1 MNLKSKPFYLSDE
14 DIEWVENTLSSMSI
28 EGKIG
33 QIFCLTDGTT
43 DANQLKELVEKY
55 QPGGFMFRSA
65 DAVEVQN
72 AQRVMQEVSKIPLL
86 LSCNLESGGNGIAP
100 TGTYF
105 GKEME
110 VAATDDIEQ
119 AKRLGLVCAREGG
132 AVGCNWAFAPIID
145 IDYNWRN
152 PITNVR
158 TFGSDP
164 ARVLRMAEAYM
175 DGVAKSGVDMAVCIK
190 HFPGDGVDERD
201 QHLLPTVNSL
211 DAAAWEESYG
221 KIYRELIE
229 KGAQTVM
236 VGHIL
241 QPEMTRK
248 MCPNICD
255 EDILPA
261 SVNKYLVTDL
271 LRCQMGFEGLITTD
285 ATPMVGFTGMLSRK
299 EAISKAI
306 MAGVDVILFCKD
318 TEEDFAGVR
327 EALEQGV
334 ISEERLNEAVKRQ
347 LALKASLGLHRK
359 QKEGTLVP
367 NQEDLSA
374 LGCAEHAK
382 WAAECADK
390 AITLVKDNQKLLP
403 ISPKKTKKIRL
414 TVLGEGNSGAFGDNE
429 SITEPLKQAL
439 QKAGFEVELY
449 DWKTLEHGEIFTAGI
464 EEMKHKFDLSIVAAN
479 IATGSNHTTRRV
491 EWIDLMAANAP
502 WYVKEIPTLFI
513 SFCNPHHMIDVP
525 FISTFINCYSSNSY
539 CVEAAV
545 SKMTGQSE
553 FKGISPTD
561 PWCGDTWGA
570 KFM

>member
-33 QIFCLTDGTT
+33 QIFCLTNGTT

-271 LRCQMGFEGLITTD
+271 D
-285 ATPMVGFTGMLSRK
+285 RK
-299 EAISKAI
+299 S
-306 MAGVDVILFCKD
+306 VV
-318 TEEDFAGVR
+318 
-327 EALEQGV
+327 
-334 ISEERLNEAVKRQ
+334 
-347 LALKASLGLHRK
+347 
-359 QKEGTLVP
+359 
-367 NQEDLSA
+367 
-374 LGCAEHAK
+374 
-382 WAAECADK
+382 
-390 AITLVKDNQKLLP
+390 
-403 ISPKKTKKIRL
+403 
-414 TVLGEGNSGAFGDNE
+414 
-429 SITEPLKQAL
+429 
-439 QKAGFEVELY
+439 
-449 DWKTLEHGEIFTAGI
+449 
-464 EEMKHKFDLSIVAAN
+464 
-479 IATGSNHTTRRV
+479 
-491 EWIDLMAANAP
+491 
-502 WYVKEIPTLFI
+502 
-513 SFCNPHHMIDVP
+513 
-525 FISTFINCYSSNSY
+525 
-539 CVEAAV
+539 
-545 SKMTGQSE
+545 
-553 FKGISPTD
+553 
-561 PWCGDTWGA
+561 
-570 KFM
+570 